1 MKGLGIWSV
10 AWALL
15 MVVASP
21 SADALQLNSIDVPA
35 DSTIKQQFVFNGFGC
50 SGENRSPA
58 LSWRDAPK
66 DTKSFALTVYDP
78 DAPTGSGW
86 WHWLMIDIPSSRSDL
101 PRGFGQLASQSGQK
115 LEDKKASQATRKADN
130 PLPAD
135 APLSPAAAIRQI
147 RNDYGQAAYG
157 GPCPPKGDKPHRYI
171 FTLFALKV
179 ERLDIPDDAT
189 AALAGFMIRANAID
203 QSSFT
208 AYFGR

>member
-1 MKGLGIWSV
+1 MKGLRIWSV

-50 SGENRSPA
+50 VGENQSPA

-86 WHWLMIDIPSSRSDL
+86 WHWLVIDIPSSRSDL
-101 PRGFGQLASQSGQK
+101 PRGFGQPASQSGQK
-115 LEDKKASQATRKADN
+115 LEDKKASQATRKVDN
-130 PLPAD
+130 PPPAD
-135 APLSPAAAIRQI
+135 APLSPAATIRQI

-179 ERLDIPDDAT
+179 ERLDIPDDAS
-189 AALAGFMIRANAID
+189 AALTGYMIRANAID